1 MPLHTAITFKRQ
13 RTRHQENN
21 PCTKG
26 NKGNSTY
33 TYEMN
38 SSDSVGSQTQK
49 YDAQRS
55 CGVSFLG
62 GAQDLA
68 RLSPD
73 HLLALVT
80 LLRKGFGQDDP

>member
-1 MPLHTAITFKRQ
+1 
-13 RTRHQENN
+13 
-21 PCTKG
+21 
-26 NKGNSTY
+26 
-33 TYEMN
+33 MN
-38 SSDSVGSQTQK
+38 SSDSAGSQTQK

>member
-1 MPLHTAITFKRQ
+1 
-13 RTRHQENN
+13 
-21 PCTKG
+21 
-26 NKGNSTY
+26 
-33 TYEMN
+33 MN
-38 SSDSVGSQTQK
+38 SSDSAGSQTQK

-55 CGVSFLG
+55 CGVSILG

-80 LLRKGFGQDDP
+80 PL

>member
-1 MPLHTAITFKRQ
+1 
-13 RTRHQENN
+13 
-21 PCTKG
+21 
-26 NKGNSTY
+26 
-33 TYEMN
+33 MN
-38 SSDSVGSQTQK
+38 SSDSAGSQTQK

-55 CGVSFLG
+55 CGVSILG

-80 LLRKGFGQDDP
+80 LLWEKGLDKMLPGGPC